1 MSKVLPNWI
10 KNTLNN
16 TQSRLVLFLTI
27 AVFFII
33 LIVGF
38 TSYHTS
44 KSILQKELN
53 EPQQQM
59 LRLSMNYIDEYIQE
73 SDKVAIKL
81 ALNPNVNQFLNSDI
95 QGSYNNIS
103 EIYQKLNTLINNSP
117 YIKSIYIYDMDQ
129 SSFVSI
135 PQGYSSSKIT
145 FVDSEW
151 TNVADEFGKKM
162 MIVKRRKVPDGAKF
176 RGSEI
181 TLFRKIM
188 SQGNFAGIIAIN
200 LNEEELFAKLKSSS
214 ISDSNSIRFIM
225 DQNKQVLYSTSNHHF
240 KSKTINQVISSLKED
255 NLDDIEYEDKI
266 LLSNKMQSPLTNWD
280 FISLVSQES
289 ILAKFEKIRNVV
301 FSVSVIALLLGG
313 IIIFYVN
320 SVEFR
325 PIRRIKDLFS
335 MEDQDIF
342 RRDLIHLEN
351 MAIDL
356 LSDRAQLSQLVQ
368 KVRVEAS
375 SKFFYDL
382 YVGNITS
389 NNEINEKWNTY
400 FKNWTHDSLTM
411 AIISIDNFY
420 EWSDRFTNHSHS
432 LLKFGL
438 MNILTEEI
446 AKQWRIECVVLGK
459 DKVALL
465 LQHEEEEDEI
475 QAYIEK
481 ALTNIEKILGF
492 SVSVGISTS
501 QKGAEGLKRAMYEAD
516 NALGFRLYKG
526 YSSIITYGEL
536 QENTRS
542 TTKKVTDTRSL
553 IESIK
558 AGDSSHSLELVG
570 NILTEVRKSYW
581 NPTTLLFCLNNLGEE
596 LYQINHNDKEK
607 WEKKKF
613 HNQISTMDLND
624 IGSLLRQQVMELT
637 EKVQQSSQSKE
648 YILCQQMIEYMRQ
661 RLGDPIGI
669 PEIVDSVGVS
679 VSLASQLFKEEKNE
693 TIYSYFTRLRMECAE
708 ELLRHTDEKISDI
721 ACKVGYQ
728 HENSFI
734 RGFRRYKNITPGKY
748 REMVKKQKRIG

>member
-570 NILTEVRKSYW
+570 NILTEARKSYW

-607 WEKKKF
+607 
-613 HNQISTMDLND
+613 
-624 IGSLLRQQVMELT
+624 
-637 EKVQQSSQSKE
+637 
-648 YILCQQMIEYMRQ
+648 
-661 RLGDPIGI
+661 
-669 PEIVDSVGVS
+669 
-679 VSLASQLFKEEKNE
+679 
-693 TIYSYFTRLRMECAE
+693 
-708 ELLRHTDEKISDI
+708 
-721 ACKVGYQ
+721 
-728 HENSFI
+728 
-734 RGFRRYKNITPGKY
+734 
-748 REMVKKQKRIG
+748 